1 MLPCESVP
9 TSVEVKGCATPDG
22 VRVPSMTLV
31 KELPC
36 ASVPVEVKE
45 NFSRNGATV
54 VVLLEDG
61 AIVTTTTVENGLP

>member
-1 MLPCESVP
+1 
-9 TSVEVKGCATPDG
+9 
-22 VRVPSMTLV
+22 MTLV

-61 AIVTTTTVENGLP
+61 AIVATTTVENGLP